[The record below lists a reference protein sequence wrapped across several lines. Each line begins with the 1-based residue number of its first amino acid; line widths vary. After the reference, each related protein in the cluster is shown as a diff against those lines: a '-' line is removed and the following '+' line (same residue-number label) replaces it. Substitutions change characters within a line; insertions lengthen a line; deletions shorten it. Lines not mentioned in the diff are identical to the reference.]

1 MTRLGMILVFSLTLP
16 GSLRAQGEPVRTV
29 QDRVGGVASVV
40 MKAGET
46 AHVNRL
52 SFGGWAGLTFSGNL
66 AVGGGGVALAKDVEL
81 AGSEGDTGFNL
92 GMGYGG
98 LVFRFWEPLGNSLI
112 GEVGLLLGAG
122 HADVQAQLTGTEVGS
137 DNFLVG
143 EGELGV
149 SYRVLRNLYL
159 GAAVGYRLTSGV
171 QNLPGVTSG
180 DLNAFTGSV
189 FLRVGGS

>member
-1 MTRLGMILVFSLTLP
+1 MTRLGIILVFSLALP
-16 GSLRAQGEPVRTV
+16 GSLRAQGDPVGTV
-29 QDRVGGVASVV
+29 RDRVGGVASVV

-46 AHVNRL
+46 VEVNRL
-52 SFGGWAGLTFSGNL
+52 SFGGWAGLTFSGNF
-66 AVGGGGVALAKDVEL
+66 AVGGGGFALAKDVEL

-98 LVFRFWEPLGNSLI
+98 LVFRFWEPLGNSLV

-122 HADVQAQLTGTEVGS
+122 HAEVQAQLTGTEVGS

-149 SYRVLRNLYL
+149 SYRVLRSLYV

-171 QNLPGVTSG
+171 RNLPGVVSG
-180 DLNAFTGSV
+180 DLNDFTGSV